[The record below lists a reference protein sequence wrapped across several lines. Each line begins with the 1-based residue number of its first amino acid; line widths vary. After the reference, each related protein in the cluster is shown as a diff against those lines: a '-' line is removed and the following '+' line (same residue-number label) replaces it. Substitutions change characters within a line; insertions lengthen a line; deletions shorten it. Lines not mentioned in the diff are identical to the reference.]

1 MAEAKAERY
10 AERTLDLKLMTDRQ
24 LQDVWTELGTHNVP
38 SGDFF
43 QACVRRGYLTN
54 YQVELLTANKREG
67 YFHGDY
73 KILYMVGMGTFARV
87 YRAAHRETNEIM
99 AVKVLRRRHL
109 DKKYAGQPAVDQ
121 FTREGELGL
130 KLRHPNVVAVHQVSS
145 KDRVC
150 FLVMDFVEGY
160 NLKDFLKMRR
170 RIDPVEATRIMADV
184 ARGLNY
190 AHEQGLAH
198 RDMKITNVLISSR
211 GQAKLADFGT
221 ASLNEDWS
229 AEMIADMDL
238 PNTRTIEY
246 AALERATGVRGD
258 HTRSDL
264 FFLGCIFYQI
274 LTGKSPLQEPHDKMH
289 RLSRTRFEDIE
300 PLQQAYPSLPQPVAL
315 IVNRAMML
323 DPERRYQ
330 TPDRILAD
338 LEALQARMS
347 GKPAEG
353 EQPGATPTVAKA
365 FVPDQPLRSLILVEG
380 DVKRQ
385 EQLRA
390 ALGKVGYAVT
400 ATTDPFM
407 AIGKFFENP
416 QVAEGLL
423 INAQDVG
430 MPALN
435 AFNRLADNA
444 KTQAVPVVL
453 LLDEP
458 QRAWEDN
465 AKKSD
470 HRIVLHMPL
479 KIGTLREAL
488 DRIVVPAPRT

>member
-1 MAEAKAERY
+1 MAEAKAEKI
-10 AERTLDLKLMTDRQ
+10 ASHVLDLKLLSDRQ
-24 LQDVWTELGTHNVP
+24 LQDVWTELGTRNVP
-38 SGDFF
+38 SDDFF

-73 KILYMVGMGTFARV
+73 KILYMVGAGTFARV

-109 DKKYAGQPAVDQ
+109 DKKYAGQSAVDQ
-121 FTREGELGL
+121 FSREGELGL

-145 KDRVC
+145 KDRVNY
-150 FLVMDFVEGY
+150 LVMDFVEGW
-160 NLKDFLKMRR
+160 NLKDFVKIRR
-170 RIDPVEATRIMADV
+170 RIDPTEATRIMADI
-184 ARGLNY
+184 ARGLTY

-198 RDMKITNVLISSR
+198 RDMKMTNVLISSR
-211 GQAKLADFGT
+211 GQAKLADFGL
-221 ASLNEDWS
+221 ASINDEWS

-264 FFLGCIFYQI
+264 FFLGCIFYHM
-274 LTGKSPLQEPHDKMH
+274 LTGKSPLMEPRDKMH
-289 RLSRTRFEDIE
+289 RLSRARFEDIE
-300 PLQQAYPSLPQPVAL
+300 PIQQAYPSLPQPVAL

-338 LEALQARMS
+338 LDALSARMS
-347 GKPAEG
+347 GKPTDAG
-353 EQPGATPTVAKA
+353 DGSVPGAVAKTFVPEQPLKN
-365 FVPDQPLRSLILVEG
+365 LILVEG
-380 DVKRQ
+380 DLKRQ
-385 EQLRA
+385 EQLRS
-390 ALGKVGYAVT
+390 ALGKSGYAVT
-400 ATTDPFM
+400 ATTDPFL
-407 AIGKFFENP
+407 AVGKFFENP

-430 MPALN
+430 LPAIN

-444 KTQAVPVVL
+444 KTQEVPIVL

-458 QRAWEDN
+458 QRDWEQN

-470 HRIVLHMPL
+470 KRVVLHMPL
-479 KIGTLREAL
+479 KLAALREAL
-488 DRIVVPAPRT
+488 DRIVLAPPRT